1 MSWWE
6 TGSERLK
13 IGDVPADKIGE
24 GVKRL
29 VAKKQQKGAAAPT
42 LPQLIAALEHAMKSK
57 GGGRIVA
64 NTSTGVVSAGDD
76 DPDVTSE
83 IDEIVTA
90 VANSYLLELERDAS
104 PAEILACFDFVL
116 GNEPARYLSG
126 MEGQEIHDIGFGSVS
141 SSGTSAEEKPT

>member
-6 TGSERLK
+6 TGSKRLK

-24 GVKRL
+24 GLKRL
-29 VAKKQQKGAAAPT
+29 AAKKQQKQAAAPT
-42 LPQLIAALEHAMKSK
+42 LPQMIAALEHALKGK

-64 NTSTGVVSAGDD
+64 RTSAGIVSAGDD

-83 IDEIVTA
+83 VGEIVTA

-104 PAEILACFDFVL
+104 TAEILACFDFVL

-126 MEGQEIHDIGFGSVS
+126 MDGQEIDDIGFGPVS
-141 SSGTSAEEKPT
+141 SSGTSGEEKPT